1 MLLQLNQTPL
11 KFSFIYFV
19 SEFSLASIIES
30 IDQDGDSYDWD
41 GDGYSIAQE
50 LQYGTNPNDADDYP
64 NVPALPLSNWID
76 EDDFSYS
83 MDGENCQRN
92 IYGIQTEGICQ
103 INVDDDGDCERL
115 DWVLQNQLL
124 GQGGK
129 DSNYDKEITNLR
141 EKLLKWMVEFKDPVL
156 DAYKNRHSAEYL
168 EKFMEEFTAKA
179 RAEKEALVPYEKAKG
194 YRF

>member
-1 MLLQLNQTPL
+1 MGYYRIYTSSISNKKINLVDSNNWDVISYACIIILYQGQT
-11 KFSFIYFV
+11 
-19 SEFSLASIIES
+19 SIIES

-64 NVPALPLSNWID
+64 DVPALPLSNWVD

-115 DWVLQNQLL
+115 DWVYRI
-124 GQGGK
+124 
-129 DSNYDKEITNLR
+129 NY
-141 EKLLKWMVEFKDPVL
+141 
-156 DAYKNRHSAEYL
+156 
-168 EKFMEEFTAKA
+168 
-179 RAEKEALVPYEKAKG
+179 
-194 YRF
+194 